1 MCTRNADGNTA
12 TVRGAVEELTNLAL
26 RGENNY
32 VREWKQA
39 GNKVVGFTCSYVPE
53 EILYAGN
60 KTSKVLPFRMGAEQC
75 ESTEDA
81 DIYLHKFACGYVKCL
96 LQLGLSGQYDFLDG
110 AVWSSTCE
118 QMRRSYELWCD
129 QVKLDYFE
137 MLSVPHSTEGERRLT
152 WYRDEIEKIAKGI
165 DGCFGRSV
173 SEEELRESIRTYNR
187 FRKLMLELYELREL
201 VAPKLTGAEAMK
213 IAQAGFSMP
222 KEQFNDMLSA
232 ALAELE
238 ARPGISDYNARI
250 MVCGSY
256 LDDTFLL
263 DLIEESGAIVVTDNL
278 CTGRKYIEGLVD
290 EMADPLDAL
299 AQRYLNH
306 VSCPRMVG
314 DYPKRLAFTKK
325 LIQEARVDGVI
336 FQRLPFCDN
345 HAVENVMESK
355 AVEEDGIP
363 VLNLEKEYLAA
374 DKGRLKTRIQA
385 FLEKIAD

>member
-1 MCTRNADGNTA
+1 MCTRNTDGNTA
-12 TVRGAVEELTNLAL
+12 TVQGAVEELTNLAL
-26 RGENNY
+26 RGENKY
-32 VREWKQA
+32 VQEWKQA

-60 KTSKVLPFRMGAEQC
+60 KTSKVLPFRMGAQQC

-81 DIYLHKFACGYVKCL
+81 DIYLHKFACGYVKSL

-110 AVWSSTCE
+110 AVWTSGCE
-118 QMRRSYELWCD
+118 QMRRSFELWRD
-129 QVKLDYFE
+129 QIKLDYFE
-137 MLSVPHSTEGERRLT
+137 ILSVPHAPEGERHLK
-152 WYRDEIEKIAKGI
+152 WYRDEIENMAQGI
-165 DGCFGRSV
+165 DECFGRSV

-187 FRKLMLELYELREL
+187 FRKLMQELYEMRKSD
-201 VAPKLTGAEAMK
+201 APKLTGAEAMK

-238 ARPGISDYNARI
+238 ERPGISYYSARI

-263 DLIEESGAIVVTDNL
+263 DLIEETGAIVVTDNL
-278 CTGRKYIEGLVD
+278 CTGRKYVEGFVD
-290 EMADPLDAL
+290 EKADPLDAL
-299 AQRYLNH
+299 AQRYLYQ
-306 VSCPRMVG
+306 VSCPRMIG
-314 DYPKRLAFTKK
+314 AYPARLAFTKK
-325 LIQEARVDGVI
+325 LIKEARVDGVI

-345 HAVENVMESK
+345 YNVENVMESK
-355 AVEEDGIP
+355 AVGEDGIP
-363 VLNLEKEYLAA
+363 ILNLEREYLAA